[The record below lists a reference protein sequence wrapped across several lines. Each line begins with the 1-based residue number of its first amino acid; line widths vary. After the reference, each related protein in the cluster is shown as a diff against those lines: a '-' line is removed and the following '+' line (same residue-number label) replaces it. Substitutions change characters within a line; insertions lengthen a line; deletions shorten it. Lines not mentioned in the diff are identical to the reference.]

1 MTKRNEEYPREVNEG
16 IQLLN
21 QDQFYEAHE
30 AFEAVWRRIQDP
42 SREFYRAL
50 LQVSGGF
57 FRLSQGNPQA
67 AKKFFTLALKWLA
80 PFPSP
85 HVGFDI
91 GILIEDIQKI
101 ILEIENDH
109 LDIQKLKEMLH
120 LLDKSEMSTK

>member
-1 MTKRNEEYPREVNEG
+1 MTKRKEEIPQEVNDG
-16 IQLLN
+16 IKLLN

-30 AFEAVWRRIQDP
+30 AFETAWRRTQDP

-67 AKKFFTLALKWLA
+67 ARKFFTHALKWLA

-85 HVGFDI
+85 HLGFNTDI
-91 GILIEDIQKI
+91 LMEDIQKI
-101 ILEIENDH
+101 ILEIENGY
-109 LDIQKLKEMLH
+109 LDIQKLKELLH

>member
-1 MTKRNEEYPREVNEG
+1 MTKRKEEIPQEVNDG
-16 IQLLN
+16 IKLLN

-30 AFEAVWRRIQDP
+30 AFETAWRRTQDP

-67 AKKFFTLALKWLA
+67 ARKFFTHSLKWLA

-85 HVGFDI
+85 HLGFNTDI
-91 GILIEDIQKI
+91 LMEDIQKI
-101 ILEIENDH
+101 ILEIENGY
-109 LDIQKLKEMLH
+109 LDIQKLKELLH

>member
-1 MTKRNEEYPREVNEG
+1 MTKRKEEYPQEVNDG

-30 AFEAVWRRIQDP
+30 AFETAWRRTQDP

-57 FRLSQGNPQA
+57 FRLSQGKPQA
-67 AKKFFTLALKWLA
+67 AKKFFTHALKWLA

-85 HVGFDI
+85 HLGCNTE
-91 GILIEDIQKI
+91 ILIEDIQKI
-101 ILEIENDH
+101 INEIKNDH
-109 LDIQKLKEMLH
+109 MDIQELKEMLH
-120 LLDKSEMSTK
+120 LLDKSEMST

>member
-1 MTKRNEEYPREVNEG
+1 MTKRKEEYPQEVNDE

-30 AFEAVWRRIQDP
+30 AFETAWRRTQDP

-57 FRLSQGNPQA
+57 FRLSQGKPQA
-67 AKKFFTLALKWLA
+67 AKKFFKLALKWLA

-85 HVGFDI
+85 HLGFNTE
-91 GILIEDIQKI
+91 ILIEDIQKI
-101 ILEIENDH
+101 ILEIENDP
-109 LDIQKLKEMLH
+109 LDIQELKEMMH
-120 LLDKSEMSTK
+120 L